1 MTSFEGQHFEGQL
14 NGGGMRF
21 GVVVSRFNSMITE
34 RLLEGA
40 VDCLVRH
47 GVAKDEI
54 DVARAPGSWELPLAL
69 EWMAS
74 GSSGRK
80 YDALLAIGCVIR
92 GGTPHFDYV
101 AGEVTKGS
109 FAVQMNHR
117 MPVALGVL
125 TTDTIEQAVERA
137 GTKMGNKGWEAAM
150 AALEMVSLRRSMG

>member
-1 MTSFEGQHFEGQL
+1 MRTFEGKL
-14 NGGGMRF
+14 NGQGMTF
-21 GVVVSRFNSMITE
+21 GIVVGRFNTMITE

-47 GVAKDEI
+47 DVARENI
-54 DVARAPGSWELPLAL
+54 DVSRAPGSWELPLAL
-69 EWMAS
+69 DWMAT
-74 GSSGRK
+74 GSTGRK

-101 AGEVTKGS
+101 AGEVAKGS
-109 FAVQMNHR
+109 FAVQMKYGI
-117 MPVALGVL
+117 PVAFGVL
-125 TTDTIEQAVERA
+125 TTDNIEQAVERA